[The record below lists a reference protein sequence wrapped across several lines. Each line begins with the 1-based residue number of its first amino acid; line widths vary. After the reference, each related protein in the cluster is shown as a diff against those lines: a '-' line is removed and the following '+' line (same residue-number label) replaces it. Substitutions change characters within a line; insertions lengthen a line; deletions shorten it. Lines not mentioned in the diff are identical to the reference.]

1 MSTERTTALPWMP
14 FYVRDYLAETCHLS
28 TLEHGAYMLLI
39 MHYWQK
45 GGLPND
51 ERILAKIAR
60 LSDRQ
65 WATVKIGIRGF
76 FDADWRHADTE
87 ASIAKAETKS
97 SARSEAGYRGGIAK
111 SLKNKD
117 AAMAKATSEGKQNP
131 SDALPSSSE
140 SIKVEDSSL
149 RSESI
154 DSSLRSESRPIEPD
168 RDPEDLLTGLDRN
181 LPALIEKPIAR
192 TSLRSEKELAGKL
205 FDEQFWPAYP
215 RRKGSNSRAEAR
227 EKFIRLAVG
236 GINPQTMIDGV
247 RAYAASR
254 AGEDPKF
261 TAQTTTWLN
270 KRLWEDDLS
279 PIPGAVRQEQRGKP
293 STFSDIIGSIDFS
306 NVGQRDSGH
315 EYGSDPIAI
324 EYRRD

>member
-131 SDALPSSSE
+131 PDALPSSSE

-192 TSLRSEKELAGKL
+192 TSLRSEKDLAGKL

-215 RRKGSNSRAEAR
+215 RRKGSNSKAEAR

-236 GINPQTMIDGV
+236 GINPQMMIERV
-247 RAYAASR
+247 KAYAQSR
-254 AGEDPKF
+254 IGEDPQY
-261 TAQTTTWLN
+261 TMQTTKWLN
-270 KRLWEDDLS
+270 KRHWEDDLS
-279 PIPGAVRQEQRGKP
+279 PPPGAARPATRGP
-293 STFSDIIGSIDFS
+293 ANPFSEIMATIDFN
-306 NVGQRDSGH
+306 NVGQRDNDH
-315 EYGSDPIAI
+315 EYGSNPLAI
-324 EYRRD
+324 DYRRN